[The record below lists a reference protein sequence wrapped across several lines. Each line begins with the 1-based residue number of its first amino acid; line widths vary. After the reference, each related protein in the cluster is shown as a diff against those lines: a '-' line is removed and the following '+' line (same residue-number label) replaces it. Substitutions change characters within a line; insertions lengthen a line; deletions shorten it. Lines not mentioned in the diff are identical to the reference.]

1 MRIATDLL
9 DKVVNPDSHYLCL
22 HAHNLTASRVE
33 GDLLQRFEHANRSHL
48 SSQAQVNLFHRF
60 CRVLSHVLRVMA
72 RRLPRLLE
80 DFLCLSVNKVRPI
93 VELLKELAH
102 LAIFDD
108 VDVLGFVTLLEKF
121 ASTSSYLVLELLVQ
135 GL

>member
-1 MRIATDLL
+1 MCIATDLL
-9 DKVVNPDSHYLCL
+9 DKVVNPDSHHLCL
-22 HAHNLTASRVE
+22 HAHNFTASRVV
-33 GDLLQRFEHANRSHL
+33 GDLLQRFEHAYRCHL
-48 SSQAQVNLFHRF
+48 SGQAQVNLFHRL

-80 DFLCLSVNKVRPI
+80 DLLCLSVNEVRPI
-93 VELLKELAH
+93 VELLEELAH
-102 LAIFDD
+102 LAVFDD
-108 VDVLGFVTLLEKF
+108 VDVLCFVTLLEKF